1 MFFMLLRT
9 DNLSFGFA
17 DTMLI
22 SECNIQI
29 EERDKIALIGQNGS
43 GKTTLLKIL
52 TGEIAPTLGKV
63 ITKKNIRVGYQR
75 QFRVEEP
82 ELTLWKELEKTF
94 QDVIDHIEKDVDV
107 EHEHLS
113 FEKKIRSILKGVGF
127 QERDWERPLRTFSGG
142 ELTRVSLA
150 KLFMRDYDLLI
161 LDEPTNHLD
170 IASVYWLEDFLKSY
184 KGTILMVTHDRE
196 LLNGVINQVFEI
208 NGGKIWNF
216 RMKYEDYQMQRARLV
231 ESKERELKK
240 LELEV
245 EKQKKLVRQFETW
258 VKMGSKKAISQMHT
272 HEKMLERAEEKLNS
286 VEMLKDEHTHIGDIP
301 KPDRSNYIVLKCEK
315 LSRKI
320 EDKTIFKNASFE
332 VHRGEKVVLL
342 GENGVGKSTML
353 KTFAGEQEASD
364 GMFEFGDKVRYAYLS
379 QDLSNLNEDNTI
391 FEELNEI
398 LFMQYDREIRGYA
411 GRFGFSGDDVNKKIS
426 VLSGGEK
433 LKLTLA
439 KLLLAKPNLLILDEP
454 TNHLDILSIER
465 LQEVLMEYE
474 GAILMVTHDRRLLSY
489 VSDKIIVL
497 TPDKVKTVKSV
508 GDYVEGIKSESAFNT
523 KSEKKSTKKLSYE
536 QQKAQK
542 NKIKKIENQI
552 VATEKRY
559 HELEEEKKTV
569 ESSMNSP
576 LYANDYQKLHELGN
590 RQSAIENELLQILE
604 DIEHLESEKE
614 ELLQG
619 EEND

>member
-1 MFFMLLRT
+1 MLLRT
-9 DNLSFGFA
+9 DSLSFGFA

-22 SECNIQI
+22 SECNIQV

-52 TGEIAPTLGKV
+52 TGEIAPTLGSV
-63 ITKKNIRVGYQR
+63 ITKKGIKVGYQK

-82 ELTLWKELEKTF
+82 DISLWKEMEKIF
-94 QDVIDHIEKDVDV
+94 QDVINHIENEVEI

-127 QERDWERPLRTFSGG
+127 SEDDWERPLKTFSGG

-184 KGTILMVTHDRE
+184 KGTLLMVTHDRE
-196 LLNGVINQVFEI
+196 MLNGVINQVFEI

-216 RMKYEDYQMQRARLV
+216 RMKYEDYLMQRTRMI
-231 ESKERELKK
+231 ESKEREIKK
-240 LELEV
+240 LEIEV

-258 VKMGSKKAISQMHT
+258 VKMGSKKAISQMHS
-272 HEKMLERAEEKLNS
+272 HEKMLERVEEKLNN
-286 VEMLKDEHTHIGDIP
+286 VETLNDEQTHIGDIP
-301 KPDRSNYIVLKCEK
+301 KPDRANYIVLKCEN
-315 LSRKI
+315 LSRSIKG
-320 EDKTIFKNASFE
+320 KQIFKNASFE

-342 GENGVGKSTML
+342 GKNGVGKSTML
-353 KTFAGEQEASD
+353 KTFAGEQKPN
-364 GMFEFGDKVRYAYLS
+364 GGFFEFGDKVHFAYLS
-379 QDLSNLNEDNTI
+379 QDLSNLNEKNTI
-391 FEELNEI
+391 FEELNTI
-398 LFMQYDREIRGYA
+398 MFMQYDGEIRGYA
-411 GRFGFSGDDVNKKIS
+411 GRFGFSGDDVNKRIS

-439 KLLLAKPNLLILDEP
+439 KLLLKRPNLLILDEP
-454 TNHLDILSIER
+454 TNHLDLLSIER

-474 GAILMVTHDRRLLSY
+474 GAILMVTHDRRLLNY

-497 TPDKVKTVKSV
+497 TPDHVRTVDSV
-508 GDYVEGIKSESAFNT
+508 AEYVADIKSESAFNT
-523 KSEKKSTKKLSYE
+523 KGNKNERKKLNYE
-536 QQKAQK
+536 QQKALK
-542 NKIKKIENQI
+542 NKIKKIENEI
-552 VATEKRY
+552 IATEERY

-569 ESSMNSP
+569 ERSMNSP
-576 LYANDYQKLHELGN
+576 LYANDYQKLNDLGN
-590 RQSAIENELLQILE
+590 RQIEIENELLQILE
-604 DIEHLESEKE
+604 NMESLESERE

>member
-1 MFFMLLRT
+1 MLLRT
-9 DNLSFGFA
+9 NNLSFGFA

-52 TGEIAPTLGKV
+52 TGEIAPTLGSV
-63 ITKKNIRVGYQR
+63 IKKKKIRVGYQK

-82 ELTLWKELEKTF
+82 DITLWKELEKTF
-94 QDVIDHIEKDVDV
+94 QDVIDHIKNEVEI
-107 EHEHLS
+107 EHEHLA

-127 QERDWERPLRTFSGG
+127 EESDWERPLKTFSGG

-170 IASVYWLEDFLKSY
+170 IASVYWLEDFLKAY

-216 RMKYEDYQMQRARLV
+216 RMKYEDYQMQRARII
-231 ESKERELKK
+231 ESKEREIKK
-240 LELEV
+240 LEQEV

-258 VKMGSKKAISQMHT
+258 VKMGSKKAISQMHS

-286 VEMLKDEHTHIGDIP
+286 VEMLQDEHTHIGDIP
-301 KPDRSNYIVLKCEK
+301 KPDRSNYIVLRCEN
-315 LSRKI
+315 LSRVI
-320 EDKTIFKNASFE
+320 EGKTIFKNASFE
-332 VHRGEKVVLL
+332 IHRGEKVVLL
-342 GENGVGKSTML
+342 GKNGVGKSTML
-353 KTFAGEQEASD
+353 KTFAGEQIPSD
-364 GMFEFGDKVRYAYLS
+364 GFYEFGDKVSFAYLS
-379 QDLSNLNEDNTI
+379 QDLSNLNEENTI

-411 GRFGFSGDDVNKKIS
+411 GRFGFTGDDVNKKIS
-426 VLSGGEK
+426 ILSGGEK

-439 KLLLAKPNLLILDEP
+439 KLLLKKPNLLILDEP

-474 GAILMVTHDRRLLSY
+474 GAILMVTHDRRLLNY

-497 TPDKVKTVKSV
+497 MPDRIKEVKSV
-508 GDYVEGIKSESAFNT
+508 SDYVESIKSESAFNN
-523 KSEKKSTKKLSYE
+523 KSSKNKKKKLTYE
-536 QQKAQK
+536 QQKALK

-552 VATEKRY
+552 IVTEKKY
-559 HELEEEKKTV
+559 HELEEEKKATIKTL
-569 ESSMNSP
+569 NSP

-590 RQSAIENELLQILE
+590 RQNEIEEELLNILE
-604 DIEHLESEKE
+604 HMENLELEKE
-614 ELLQG
+614 EILQG